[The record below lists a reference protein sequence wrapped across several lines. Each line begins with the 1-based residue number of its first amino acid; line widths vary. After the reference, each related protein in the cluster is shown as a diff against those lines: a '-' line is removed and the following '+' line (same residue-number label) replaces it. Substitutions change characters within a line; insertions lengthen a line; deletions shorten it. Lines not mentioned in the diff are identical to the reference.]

1 MTNLFVISPDVGFMK
16 ALYHQCAGSRLQVTN
31 HPVNGDLITYQEK
44 QKLKMIRHVLWN
56 AEEFLKK
63 DLSSEDIM
71 LIDLKLAYQNNK
83 EWKKWLETS
92 YPEIITEAVR
102 IAIQYKMIII
112 LAQPIIAKLGRVD
125 WFNQHRFF
133 FKHLVEI
140 ELIDQERMMI
150 IGYHDDNLLPLVKDF
165 L

>member
-1 MTNLFVISPDVGFMK
+1 MTNLFVISPDVGFMQ
-16 ALYHQCAGSRLQVTN
+16 ALYRQCAGSRLRVTN
-31 HPVNGDLITYQEK
+31 HQVNNDLITYQE
-44 QKLKMIRHVLWN
+44 QHKLKMIRHEPWN
-56 AEEFLKK
+56 AEEFAKK

-92 YPEIITEAVR
+92 YPKIITEAVR
-102 IAIQYKMIII
+102 IATHHQMKII

-150 IGYHDDNLLPLVKDF
+150 ISYHNDNLLPLVKDF

>member
-1 MTNLFVISPDVGFMK
+1 MTNLFAISPDVGFMQT
-16 ALYHQCAGSRLQVTN
+16 LYRQCAGSRLQVTN

-56 AEEFLKK
+56 AEEFSKK
-63 DLSSEDIM
+63 DLSSEDII
-71 LIDLKLAYQNNK
+71 LIDLKLTYQNNK

-102 IAIQYKMIII
+102 IAIQHKMIII

-150 IGYHDDNLLPLVKDF
+150 IGYHNDNLLPLVKDF

>member
-1 MTNLFVISPDVGFMK
+1 MTNLFVISPDVGFMQ
-16 ALYHQCAGSRLQVTN
+16 ALYRQCAGSRLHVTN
-31 HPVNGDLITYQEK
+31 HQVNNDLITYQK
-44 QKLKMIRHVLWN
+44 QQKLKMIRHEPWN
-56 AEEFLKK
+56 AEEFAKK

-102 IAIQYKMIII
+102 IAIQHQMIII

-140 ELIDQERMMI
+140 ELIDQERMII
-150 IGYHDDNLLPLVKDF
+150 IGYHNDNLLPLVKDF